1 MSIKTV
7 KTKSDEGKVINSG
20 PKLGERYITS
30 LLQTMLSFGLLQQD
44 DKDDYHRK
52 VLYTHLTPPGDIQ
65 YLSHP
70 NSPTYST
77 TVTHTSED
85 GFLLLLLFD
94 LDCSSWMMTMIF
106 IGPRYTWGPIY
117 GSQVSVTN

>member
-77 TVTHTSED
+77 TVTQTSKD

-94 LDCSSWMMTMIF
+94 LDCSSWMMMVIF
-106 IGPRYTWGPIY
+106 LLFDLDWC
-117 GSQVSVTN
+117 SWN